1 MARRW
6 TSIAAPGLPDGLF
19 LFDGVCVFC
28 SRWVAFVIAR
38 DPAARVRFL
47 AIQTEQ
53 GRALA
58 ARLGI
63 DAEDPQTNAL
73 ILGERA
79 LFKSDAALAVLALLP
94 RWGWTRVLRVLPRG
108 LRDFCYD
115 RIAGNRYKIFG
126 RSDVCLVPG
135 PALERHF
142 WRGGLPGV

>member
-6 TSIAAPGLPDGLF
+6 TPIAAPDLPDGLF

-28 SRWVAFVIAR
+28 SRWVGFVIAR
-38 DPAARVRFL
+38 DGAARVRFL
-47 AIQTEQ
+47 AIQTEP

-58 ARLGI
+58 TRLGI

-73 ILGERA
+73 ILRGQA

-94 RWGWTRVLRVLPRG
+94 RWGWTRALRMLPRG
-108 LRDFCYD
+108 LRDWCYD
-115 RIAGNRYKIFG
+115 RIARNRYRIFG
-126 RSDVCLVPG
+126 RSEVCLVPG
-135 PALERHF
+135 LALERHF